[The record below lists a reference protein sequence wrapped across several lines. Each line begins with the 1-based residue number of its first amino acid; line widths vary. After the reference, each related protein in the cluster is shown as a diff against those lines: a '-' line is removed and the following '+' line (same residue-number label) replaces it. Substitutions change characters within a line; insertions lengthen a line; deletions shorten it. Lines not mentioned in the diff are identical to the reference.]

1 MFAGF
6 QPSAFQNNA
15 FQTGSVF
22 PPLAGGG
29 GGAGKRVRIP
39 GEKKRKSKRAYYVV
53 DDKVFT
59 SAADAAAY
67 VASLQPVIEPAT
79 EAAPIVKQETVLS
92 SVQIG
97 DKELAVETIIP
108 VRATKEFV
116 ADLIRAEMEKAQLQ
130 LRLEAEREE
139 QEELKV
145 VSMILS
151 MMFGDDVIIEMNTA
165 PPTVHLV
172 S

>member
-15 FQTGSVF
+15 FQVGVLP

-29 GGAGKRVRIP
+29 GGAGKFTRIP
-39 GEKKRKSKRAYYVV
+39 DEKKRKKSRAYYVV

-67 VASLQPVIEPAT
+67 VASLQPVAPAT
-79 EAAPIVKQETVLS
+79 DAAPPVKQESVLS
-92 SVQIG
+92 SVQID
-97 DKELAVETIIP
+97 DKELSVETFIP

-116 ADLIRAEMEKAQLQ
+116 ADLVRAEMEKAQLQ

-139 QEELKV
+139 FEV
-145 VSMILS
+145 VSIMAAFL
-151 MMFGDDVIIEMNTA
+151 FGDDVIIMSDTA